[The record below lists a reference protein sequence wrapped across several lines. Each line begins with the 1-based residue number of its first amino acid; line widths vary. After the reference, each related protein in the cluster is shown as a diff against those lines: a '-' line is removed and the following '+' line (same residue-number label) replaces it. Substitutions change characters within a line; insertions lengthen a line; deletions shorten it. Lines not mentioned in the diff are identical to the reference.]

1 VTGRARRPVTVREGV
16 VLHPEPLRGDPALV
30 AEVDALVR
38 AATRHVD
45 CAARIAALEH
55 ALREVLA
62 TAAEAG
68 TPWVVAMAR
77 AQRVLDADTPCP
89 R

>member
-1 VTGRARRPVTVREGV
+1 MTPRAHRPVTTREGV
-16 VLHPEPLRGDPALV
+16 ALHPEPLRGDPALV

-45 CAARIAALEH
+45 CAARIVALEH
-55 ALREVLA
+55 ALREVIA
-62 TAAEAG
+62 TAPEGG

-77 AQRVLDADTPCP
+77 ARRVLDRT
-89 R
+89 